1 MDSVESAS
9 SDVLKNFGGWLYI
22 EFRKSDG
29 KVISIRLGSFDL
41 FVAVEV
47 EEIEIVDVGANL
59 DGFGGS
65 LIALV
70 GTGLGS
76 PILLKGNKSVKYLTG
91 EGR

>member
-29 KVISIRLGSFDL
+29 KVISIRLGNFDL

-47 EEIEIVDVGANL
+47 EVEGEVEEIEIVDAG
-59 DGFGGS
+59 
-65 LIALV
+65 
-70 GTGLGS
+70 
-76 PILLKGNKSVKYLTG
+76 
-91 EGR
+91 